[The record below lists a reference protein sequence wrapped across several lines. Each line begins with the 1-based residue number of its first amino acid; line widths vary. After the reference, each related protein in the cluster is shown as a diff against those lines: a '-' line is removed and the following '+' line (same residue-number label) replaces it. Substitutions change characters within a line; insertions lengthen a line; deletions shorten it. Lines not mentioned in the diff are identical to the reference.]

1 MISMTEQLYKEFMES
16 FIDGVFTTL
25 EFQNNATIQLFDEQ
39 TELENKYGMLSDI
52 QDFFNEEDFN
62 TKMFITSNSYTLLI
76 WESLDL

>member
-1 MISMTEQLYKEFMES
+1 MTEQLYKEFMES